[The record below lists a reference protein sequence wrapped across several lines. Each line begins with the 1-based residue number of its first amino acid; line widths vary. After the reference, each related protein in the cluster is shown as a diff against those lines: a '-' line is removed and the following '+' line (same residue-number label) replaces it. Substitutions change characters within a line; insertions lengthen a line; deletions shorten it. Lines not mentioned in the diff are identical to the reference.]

1 MAPKKT
7 PRILP
12 SSHSHRVVRHG
23 VGLQLRV
30 FGALQRAQSQ
40 LRRRGFGA
48 SILGR
53 RVGQEQMEGSS
64 CMNWI
69 LKITITQ
76 INIYNNINVY
86 IYTIIYI
93 YNYIYIQLYIYTI
106 IYIYIHTYAPCWSL
120 FSHSDQSMGLDH
132 RPSIFPTSFPSMKY
146 RPIHGILK
154 HLPVLWICL
163 IVELIWFNREY
174 NHANIIWFN
183 SSLHS
188 VLPQEATWQILDQV
202 RTTPV
207 LNRGSEG
214 ELFKAKKTGRTHLT
228 TYQSCICR

>member
-93 YNYIYIQLYIYTI
+93 QLYIYTI
-106 IYIYIHTYAPCWSL
+106 IYIYIYNYIYTYIHMHLVDHFLVIQISQWDLTIDHRYFRPAFPRWNTA
-120 FSHSDQSMGLDH
+120 QSMG
-132 RPSIFPTSFPSMKY
+132 F
-146 RPIHGILK
+146 
-154 HLPVLWICL
+154 
-163 IVELIWFNREY
+163 
-174 NHANIIWFN
+174 
-183 SSLHS
+183 
-188 VLPQEATWQILDQV
+188 
-202 RTTPV
+202 
-207 LNRGSEG
+207 
-214 ELFKAKKTGRTHLT
+214 
-228 TYQSCICR
+228 

>member
-1 MAPKKT
+1 MINGDLVINGDCIRIACIIQGPMAPKKT
-7 PRILP
+7 PCILP

-76 INIYNNINVY
+76 INIY
-86 IYTIIYI
+86 IYI
-93 YNYIYIQLYIYTI
+93 
-106 IYIYIHTYAPCWSL
+106 
-120 FSHSDQSMGLDH
+120 
-132 RPSIFPTSFPSMKY
+132 
-146 RPIHGILK
+146 
-154 HLPVLWICL
+154 
-163 IVELIWFNREY
+163 
-174 NHANIIWFN
+174 
-183 SSLHS
+183 
-188 VLPQEATWQILDQV
+188 
-202 RTTPV
+202 
-207 LNRGSEG
+207 
-214 ELFKAKKTGRTHLT
+214 
-228 TYQSCICR
+228 